1 MRLLCLL
8 AILLSPVS
16 VIAQDS
22 TWLVNVTEQVGL
34 DSDSL
39 YNFRIYVTD
48 FNNDDYPDLLLQY
61 GNWGQNQLRLFLNMD
76 AFGNRVFADITQVS
90 GINPPGRIADNA
102 VVADFNNDGNVDIIT
117 NVWYHSYV
125 NVNDV
130 CIENPDTAQRNGS
143 GLRILLGDGTGKFA
157 IKENSG
163 LESIPPNSGSGLPVL
178 DYDRD
183 GNLDLYVGPWYTGWC
198 DPNAPGGLI
207 PDKKYL
213 LKGMG
218 DGSFIDA
225 TASSEIEGE
234 ANYGLFGANVADFN
248 NDCYPDIINTPYDV
262 QGTGNVFQNQ
272 GNGTFLD
279 VASAVGFDLHYRTGN
294 NGQGMVPWEAM
305 PYDFD
310 SDGDIDFLVPFVHG
324 STSAT
329 RGKTCIYVNGGE
341 QNDWSLTPD
350 PDLITRK
357 SPQALSGHYG
367 DHKAIWWDIDN
378 NGLVDLLISDGGYG
392 ANFNTTGERLH
403 FCLQGADHKFTD
415 VTKELGFIAGTS
427 ASTIDTIIKGAHAI
441 EPIDYDLDGDDD
453 LVAGMLYNPTHPF
466 LFLKNDI
473 GNKNNWLKVKLEAPA
488 GVNKSAIGAR
498 IYVTAGGIT
507 QMRDIEAGQGHFGG
521 QQSFILTFG
530 LGDATTIDSV
540 VVRWPD
546 QNCSRTIMTNVP
558 VRRTILVTKEGF
570 HVIGA
575 VGKDQQSSPSLRL
588 FPNPAMGNLLTV
600 KSELKLAGVVK
611 ISSVLGDPIAT
622 IDSSSNA
629 SNELQI
635 PIDNLADGV
644 YLFQLTPQKGLPLNS
659 FFVINK

>member
-1 MRLLCLL
+1 MRILCLL
-8 AILLSPVS
+8 VVLLSPIS
-16 VIAQDS
+16 VFAQDS
-22 TWLVNVTEQVGL
+22 TWLTDVTEQVGL

-61 GNWGQNQLRLFLNMD
+61 GNWGQNQLRLFLNLD
-76 AFGNRVFADITQVS
+76 VFGNRAFADITQVS
-90 GINPPGRIADNA
+90 GINPPGRIADVA
-102 VVADFNNDGNVDIIT
+102 VVADFNNDGNVDIVT
-117 NVWYHSYV
+117 NVWYHAYV
-125 NVNDV
+125 NVNNV
-130 CIENPDTAQRNGS
+130 CVENPDTAQRNGS
-143 GLRILLGDGTGKFA
+143 GLRILLGDGTGKFV

-178 DYDRD
+178 DFDRD
-183 GNLDLYVGPWYTGWC
+183 GNLDLYVGSWYTGWC
-198 DPNAPGGLI
+198 DPNAGGLV

-213 LKGMG
+213 LRGLG
-218 DGSFIDA
+218 DGSFVDVTA
-225 TASSEIEGE
+225 TSEIESE

-248 NDCYPDIINTPYDV
+248 NDCYADIINTPYDDK
-262 QGTGNVFQNQ
+262 GTGNVFQNQ

-279 VASAVGFDLHYRTGN
+279 VASAVGFDLHYRLGN
-294 NGQGMVPWEAM
+294 YGQGMVPWEAM

-310 SDGDIDFLVPFVHG
+310 NDGDIDFLVPFVHG

-357 SPQALSGHYG
+357 SPQSFGGHYG

-392 ANFNTTGERLH
+392 SNFNTTGERLH
-403 FCLQGADHKFTD
+403 FCLQDANHKFTD

-427 ASTIDTIIKGAHAI
+427 ASTIDTIIKGPHAI

-466 LFLKNDI
+466 LFLKNDV
-473 GNKNNWLKVKLEAPA
+473 GTKNNWLKVKLEAPA

-498 IYVTAGGIT
+498 IYVTAGGIA

-521 QQSFILTFG
+521 QQPFMLTFG

-546 QNCSRTIMTNVP
+546 QNCSRTVITGVP
-558 VRRTILVTKEGF
+558 VRKTIVINKDGFRTL
-570 HVIGA
+570 GA
-575 VGKDQQSSPSLRL
+575 VMQQEQPSPKLRL
-588 FPNPAMGNLLTV
+588 YPSPATGDHLIVSGDTQ
-600 KSELKLAGVVK
+600 LAGVVE
-611 ISSVLGDPIAT
+611 IHSLGGERLLRQ
-622 IDSSSNA
+622 DSTSNR
-629 SNELQI
+629 SQELQV
-635 PIDNLADGV
+635 PINNFGNGV
-644 YLFQLTPQKGLPLNS
+644 YLFTMTLIEGPSLNS
-659 FFVINK
+659 FFVINR

>member
-1 MRLLCLL
+1 MRILCLL
-8 AILLSPVS
+8 AVLLSPVS
-16 VIAQDS
+16 VFAQDS
-22 TWLVNVTEQVGL
+22 TWLTDVTEVVGL

-39 YNFRIYVTD
+39 NNYRIYVTD

-61 GNWGQNQLRLFLNMD
+61 GNWGQNQLRLFLNLD

-90 GINPPGRIADNA
+90 GINPPGRIADVA
-102 VVADFNNDGNVDIIT
+102 VVADFNNDGNVDIVT
-117 NVWYHSYV
+117 NVWYHTYV
-125 NVNDV
+125 NVNNECV
-130 CIENPDTAQRNGS
+130 ENPDTAQRNGS

-183 GNLDLYVGPWYTGWC
+183 GNLDLYVGSWYTGWC
-198 DPNAPGGLI
+198 DPNAPGGVI

-213 LKGMG
+213 LRGMG
-218 DGSFIDA
+218 DGTFVDVTGNSGIEDA
-225 TASSEIEGE
+225 R
-234 ANYGLFGANVADFN
+234 NYGLFGANVADFN
-248 NDCYPDIINTPYDV
+248 NDCFPDIINTPYDV
-262 QGTGNVFQNQ
+262 NGTGNIYQNM

-279 VASAVGFDLHYRTGN
+279 VAEDLGFDLHYRTGS

-310 SDGDIDFLVPFVHG
+310 NDGDIDFLVPFVHG

-357 SPQALSGHYG
+357 SPQSFSGHYG

-392 ANFNTTGERLH
+392 SNFNTTGERLH
-403 FCLQGADHKFTD
+403 FCLQDDTNHFTD
-415 VTKELGFIAGTS
+415 ITKELGFIAGTTTPS
-427 ASTIDTIIKGAHAI
+427 IDTIIKGPHAI

-473 GNKNNWLKVKLEAPA
+473 GNKNNWIKVKLEAPA
-488 GVNKSAIGAR
+488 GVNKNAIGAR
-498 IYVTAGGIT
+498 IYVTAGGST

-521 QQSFILTFG
+521 QQPFILTFG
-530 LGDATTIDSV
+530 LGSATTIDSV

-546 QNCSRTIMTNVP
+546 QNCSRTVVTGVP
-558 VRRTILVTKEGF
+558 VRKTIVIDKNGF
-570 HVIGA
+570 RILGA
-575 VGKDQQSSPSLRL
+575 VRQDEQPSPKLRL
-588 FPNPAMGNLLTV
+588 FPSPATGSHLIVEGEAQL
-600 KSELKLAGVVK
+600 SGVVEIHALGGEMLLRQDSTSNRSQELHVP
-611 ISSVLGDPIAT
+611 ISNLG
-622 IDSSSNA
+622 N
-629 SNELQI
+629 
-635 PIDNLADGV
+635 GV
-644 YLFQLTPQKGLPLNS
+644 YLFKLTPGDGPSHTS
-659 FFVINK
+659 FFVINR